1 MKERSSLQIT
11 VVSTDQLSSII
22 SLNSLEP
29 NRTILQIIFISRPR
43 KWVFHVK
50 QKLLA
55 FTDDQFWRCLTIDNW
70 ISPARNVA
78 GRRWYK
84 RVKKIRKKKKK
95 EENFLI
101 TLFYFL
107 LSFVN
112 ARTVFNSDIVQ
123 ILFVMWP
130 FLRQIR
136 RMAKSHSQNMLV
148 EWDFFSRR
156 LTNSPETIDTAVIGN
171 IQIFPIVCRYCKWWS
186 FFSGS
191 DLFPIYF

>member
-1 MKERSSLQIT
+1 MSLSCQAKALSFYRWPILAL
-11 VVSTDQLSSII
+11 SNDRQL
-22 SLNSLEP
+22 N
-29 NRTILQIIFISRPR
+29 ISR
-43 KWVFHVK
+43 
-50 QKLLA
+50 QKRSR
-55 FTDDQFWRCLTIDNW
+55 TPMIQESEKN
-70 ISPARNVA
+70 
-78 GRRWYK
+78 K
-84 RVKKIRKKKKK
+84 EKKKK

-171 IQIFPIVCRYCKWWS
+171 IQIFPIVCRYCK
-186 FFSGS
+186 
-191 DLFPIYF
+191 